1 MEAVPGM
8 EKEEHEH
15 DPLASFKLIHKQY
28 TIFPSEQ
35 GDKDEERR

>member
-1 MEAVPGM
+1 MTMEAVPGM

-28 TIFPSEQ
+28 TIFPEQ
-35 GDKDEERR
+35 GDK